1 MDGFD
6 FILISAPTLEKRGAF
21 FQLYEQ
27 TAQFVESLTTGTY
40 AYTHKYNFTITG
52 IIYIYIYIYILKCC
66 LLKRVIHRDL
76 VFC

>member
-40 AYTHKYNFTITG
+40 LCFHKYIFTIAG
-52 IIYIYIYIYILKCC
+52 VIIFFQKKNVVY
-66 LLKRVIHRDL
+66 
-76 VFC
+76 